1 MDVREQEE
9 ANGEDSNDMDLDD
22 ELALNDD
29 NEDDVVDDDDNGSG
43 DEDQATEPP
52 PDNEGD
58 EAGGSGGNQGSG
70 GQREEGYGVNE
81 TPAATQ
87 AAPNPFKSPGDA
99 TKLCS

>member
-1 MDVREQEE
+1 
-9 ANGEDSNDMDLDD
+9 MDLDD

-58 EAGGSGGNQGSG
+58 EAGDTHA
-70 GQREEGYGVNE
+70 EGLPEIEDEMANDDEDVLE
-81 TPAATQ
+81 TGA
-87 AAPNPFKSPGDA
+87 SP
-99 TKLCS
+99 